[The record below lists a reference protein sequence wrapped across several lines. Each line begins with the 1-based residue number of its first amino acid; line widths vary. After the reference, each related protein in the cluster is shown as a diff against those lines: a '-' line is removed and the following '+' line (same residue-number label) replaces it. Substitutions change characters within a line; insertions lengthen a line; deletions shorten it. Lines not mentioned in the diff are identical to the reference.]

1 MRFGNAGL
9 FPEPLNRST
18 AKRRSYF
25 AAFFFR
31 FASANRSVFFRR
43 RARFLTL
50 SLPLLCPIELTFRL
64 PRRSNGTEW
73 RPTSARLLLP
83 QRSLRLL
90 RGPIMYCLNL
100 ERAKER
106 RQVDYVA
113 SR

>member
-18 AKRRSYF
+18 AKRRPYF

-50 SLPLLCPIELTFRL
+50 SLPLLCPI
-64 PRRSNGTEW
+64 S
-73 RPTSARLLLP
+73 
-83 QRSLRLL
+83 
-90 RGPIMYCLNL
+90 
-100 ERAKER
+100 
-106 RQVDYVA
+106 
-113 SR
+113 